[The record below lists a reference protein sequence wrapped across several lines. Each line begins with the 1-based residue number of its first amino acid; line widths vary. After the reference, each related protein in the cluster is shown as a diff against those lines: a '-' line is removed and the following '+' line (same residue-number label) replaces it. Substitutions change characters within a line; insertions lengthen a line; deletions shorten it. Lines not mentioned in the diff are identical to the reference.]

1 MRLLCLNAN
10 TTPFV
15 TRTVSDEMRATL
27 GDAVEVIDQ
36 TARFGPAVIKSRLDL
51 AVATHGVVDAAAIAP
66 RVDAIVLAVSFD
78 TGRDALREALDCPVV
93 GMSEASVAMARM
105 LGRRIGY
112 VSMGADLTSLY
123 FETLEHCALDRDL
136 AGWEALEAAAAYR
149 DLAGWEALEAAAAYR
164 AGDKSGVD
172 ALITV
177 AVRSLTAKGADVVV
191 LLGAVLAGAA
201 RRVQG
206 ACMVPVVDGGRAAAL
221 TARALID
228 LGAPKPK
235 SGSYAARAGGLPHL
249 CAGPRRLAGISDA
262 LTLLSQGS
270 PQATTGSLD

>member
-149 DLAGWEALEAAAAYR
+149 

-172 ALITV
+172 ALITG

-206 ACMVPVVDGGRAAAL
+206 ACMIPVVDGGRAAAL

-228 LGAPKPK
+228 LGAPKPQ
-235 SGSYAARAGGLPHL
+235 SGSYAARAGGGMTGV
-249 CAGPRRLAGISDA
+249 ADA
-262 LTLLSQGS
+262 LRVLPQGR
-270 PQATTGSLD
+270 PQATTGPLD